1 MDSTALV
8 AFVGLVAAMVLV
20 PGPDFMFML
29 LSGVRFRAVA
39 APVSGL
45 VAGHGFLVACLALGV
60 GQLVA
65 SIPVVLTVLTLI
77 GAAYLMYLGVN
88 VLRTATS
95 TGAQDAG
102 LACEMQR
109 AQLFRQ
115 GFGVAAMNPK
125 AILFY
130 VAIVPQFASASTA
143 WPLSLQFGTLGAI
156 FVLGCLLIY
165 IPVGLLSGRVI
176 SAHPRTSQLITR
188 VAGVIMIVLSVG
200 LLAEQ
205 FL

>member
-176 SAHPRTSQLITR
+176 SAHSRTSQLITR